1 MPVHVDT
8 RDLPRGKHF
17 AAEDEQTVHDDDQFV
32 FADSACWF
40 PQILRSP
47 DALRTELTE
56 FVDDLNSGDI
66 VKVWL
71 WRYDNG
77 DRHMEPLV
85 VEKADDGWCVRSVD
99 YRAIYAAGVQ

>member
-1 MPVHVDT
+1 MVFHVDT
-8 RDLPRGKHF
+8 RDLPRGKHE
-17 AAEDEQTVHDDDQFV
+17 AGEDAPLVHDDDQFV

-47 DALRTELTE
+47 AALQAELAE
-56 FVDDLNSGDI
+56 FVDVLDGGDI

-77 DRHMEPLV
+77 DEHLEPLV
-85 VEKADDGWCVRSVD
+85 VERADSGWCVRSQD
-99 YRAIYAAGVQ
+99 YRAIYAAGVR